1 MVVPMK
7 SLMNPRSIVL
17 SAILAVFVAAAPAVA
32 KPAPAANR
40 VEISVTR
47 KGFSPDHVTVKK
59 DQPVVLAFKRT
70 TDATCAKA
78 VVVEIGDG
86 KKIQKDLPLDQT
98 VEISATFAKAGEL
111 TYACGMDM
119 VHGVM
124 TVQ

>member
-1 MVVPMK
+1 MK
-7 SLMNPRSIVL
+7 SPMNPRSIFL
-17 SAILAVFVAAAPAVA
+17 SAILAVFVAVAPAVA

-86 KKIQKDLPLDQT
+86 KKIQKELPLDQT
-98 VEISATFAKAGEL
+98 VEIATTFAKAGEL